1 MGVTKKILKTGNG
14 VDKPSKGDE
23 IHMEYRGCLYDSTNP
38 SGHFMGTNAA
48 AQGPPPAGPNDSPR
62 NRVARP
68 PLTVD
73 RPSRFDSTEDRG
85 EFRTKIGVG
94 AVIRGWDEA
103 VVQMSLGEKSILTIT
118 ECVAPSV
125 CVLSALNYVS

>member
-38 SGHFMGTNAA
+38 SGHFMGTK
-48 AQGPPPAGPNDSPR
+48 
-62 NRVARP
+62 
-68 PLTVD
+68 
-73 RPSRFDSTEDRG
+73 FDSTEDRG

-118 ECVAPSV
+118 DDYAYGSRGFPGVIPPNATL
-125 CVLSALNYVS
+125 VL